1 MHPLTE
7 EQAALQARAREL
19 AQGEFARTAAQTDA
33 TEAYPWKNVER
44 LREAGFMGMTIPK
57 AYGGA
62 GRSYHDAVIVIEEM
76 SKACA
81 TMGRIAVEANM
92 GAIGA
97 ILAYGSEEQKRL
109 AAHCVLAGDKPAIC
123 ITEPD
128 AGSAATEMTTRADR
142 RGDAYV
148 INGNKHWITGG
159 GVSKLHLV
167 FARVFDG
174 GVEQGI
180 GGFMVLREG
189 GKPEGLVIGERIPAM
204 GVRGIP
210 ETHIHFRD
218 LHVPASAL
226 VVPPKGLRKGFA
238 GLMNAYNAQRVGAGT
253 VALGIAQCAFEEA
266 VAYVKEREQFGR
278 PIAEFQGLQW
288 MLADMAVQ
296 LDAARLLLH
305 RAAHCRGDFPDMTE
319 AAKAKIFAAE
329 TGNRVTND
337 ALQLFG
343 SAGYSR
349 LQPMERHVRDAR
361 MFTIAGGTAQILRTQ
376 VASSIL
382 GMKLPQTRS
391 GYADVA
397 AREASAA
404 SRSESSRI
412 RAVTAGDADERR

>member
-7 EQAALQARAREL
+7 EQSALQARAREL

-44 LREAGFMGMTIPK
+44 LREAGFMGMTVPV
-57 AYGGA
+57 AYGGR

-76 SKACA
+76 AKACA
-81 TMGRIAVEANM
+81 TMGRITVEANM

-97 ILAYGSEEQKRL
+97 VMAYGSEEQKRL
-109 AAHCVLAGDKPAIC
+109 AAHCVLSGDKPAIC
-123 ITEPD
+123 ITEPN
-128 AGSAATEMTTRADR
+128 AGSAASEMTTRADR
-142 RGDAYV
+142 RGDSWV
-148 INGNKHWITGG
+148 INGDKHWITGG
-159 GVSKLHLV
+159 GVSKLHLI

-180 GGFMVLREG
+180 GGFLVLREG

-210 ETHIHFRD
+210 ETFMHFRD
-218 LHVPASAL
+218 LAVPATAL

-253 VALGIAQCAFEEA
+253 VALGIAQAAFEEA
-266 VAYVKEREQFGR
+266 VAHVKERRQFGR

-288 MLADMAVQ
+288 MLADMSVQ
-296 LDAARLLLH
+296 LDAARLMLH

-319 AAKAKIFAAE
+319 AAKAKIFTAE
-329 TGNRVTND
+329 VANRVTND

-343 SAGYSR
+343 SSGYSR
-349 LQPMERHVRDAR
+349 LEPMERHVRDAR
-361 MFTIAGGTAQILRTQ
+361 MFTIAGGTAQILRNQ
-376 VASSIL
+376 VASTIL
-382 GMKLPQTRS
+382 GMKVPQTRA
-391 GYADVA
+391 GYLELAE
-397 AREASAA
+397 RESAA
-404 SRSESSRI
+404 PRMRET
-412 RAVTAGDADERR
+412 TAQNADERR